1 MLRPFLP
8 AALLFAI
15 LCQVAPAPALAQSAL
30 PTPLPALPTPLPG
43 KGLAEHP
50 FLYCGEYA
58 HDQDQQTVRLIKGGK
73 EVWRYDIKFKV
84 MVNGKEN
91 IQELGDCTLLSNGNT
106 EFTTRFGALEVTP
119 DKTVVW
125 QYLGPDNTEIHGLQ
139 AIGLDRVLLL
149 QNGNPAKALL
159 INKKTNKVE
168 KTYLIPVGKPENI
181 HGQMRRAH
189 LTPAGTL
196 LVAHMD
202 SDKVSEYDEAGREVW
217 TVAAGSPWD
226 AVRLKNGNTL
236 ISSNHGFAR
245 EVNQKGETVWEFT
258 RADAP
263 QYTLKVFQEVT
274 RLANGNTLIS
284 NWVAGGVKPAD
295 WPMTVQFLE
304 VTPDKKIVW
313 ALSSWDKPNLGP
325 ATSMQLLDQPGLAEN
340 GDLSR

>member
-1 MLRPFLP
+1 MLHPPNFARSLCAVLCLAAP
-8 AALLFAI
+8 AALFA
-15 LCQVAPAPALAQSAL
+15 QTPVAPAP
-30 PTPLPALPTPLPG
+30 LPALAPLPG

-58 HDQDQQTVRLIKGGK
+58 YDQDQQTVRLIKGGK

-91 IQELGDCTLLSNGNT
+91 IQELGDCTQLSNGNIA
-106 EFTTRFGALEVTP
+106 FTTRFGAREVTL

-125 QYLGPDNTEIHGLQ
+125 QYIGPDNTEIHGLQ

-159 INKKTNKVE
+159 INKKTNKIE
-168 KTYLIPVGKPENI
+168 KTYLIPVGKPDNI

-202 SDKVSEYDEAGREVW
+202 SDKVSEYDEACKEVW

-245 EVNQKGETVWEFT
+245 EVNPKGETVWEFNK
-258 RADAP
+258 ADAP

-284 NWVAGGVKPAD
+284 NWVAGGVKPPE
-295 WPMTVQFLE
+295 WPKTVQFLE

-313 ALSSWDKPNLGP
+313 ALSAWDKPNLGP

-340 GDLSR
+340 GDLMR